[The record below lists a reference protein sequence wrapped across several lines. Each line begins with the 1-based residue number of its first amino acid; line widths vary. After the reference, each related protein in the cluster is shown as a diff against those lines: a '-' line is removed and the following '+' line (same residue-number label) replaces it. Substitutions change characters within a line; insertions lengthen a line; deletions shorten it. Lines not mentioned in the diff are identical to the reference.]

1 MRGGNLTQKEKETI
15 MVLNR
20 TSLLIPATLLG
31 CLILLA
37 GSVAQAATI
46 SAGEDALGIRWT
58 LSATDV
64 VDAAYAA
71 DYEVMFSVQADLPS
85 DLSLIMDE
93 GETISPQWIASVEGR
108 IAGLESFR
116 LVSAPGG
123 TDGWYDYTGPSA
135 NSCMD
140 ISGFGSA
147 CAEARTDSDA
157 AAIAADASYRWT
169 WAGNVS
175 NLDAVFADDYSG
187 LQHIGAHLESDTH
200 RRGWNVSISN
210 PVPEPSA
217 ALVFGVGI
225 AFVAT
230 RVRRTTCDS

>member
-1 MRGGNLTQKEKETI
+1 VRILTEKEKETI
-15 MVLNR
+15 MVFNR
-20 TSLLIPATLLG
+20 TSLLMPATLLS

-37 GSVAQAATI
+37 GSFAQAATI
-46 SAGEDALGIRWT
+46 SAGEDALGITWT

-71 DYEVMFSVQADLPS
+71 DYEVMFSVQAALPS

-93 GETISPQWIASVEGR
+93 GETISPEWIAVSEAR
-108 IAGLESFR
+108 IAGLDDFM

-123 TDGWYDYTGPSA
+123 TAGWYDYTGPSA
-135 NSCMD
+135 NSCMN

-147 CAEARTDSDA
+147 CAEAMSDSDA
-157 AAIAADASYRWT
+157 ASITSGATYTWT
-169 WAGNVS
+169 WVGNVS
-175 NLDAVFADDYSG
+175 DLDAVFADDYSG
-187 LQHIGAHLESDTH
+187 LQHIGAHLESETH
-200 RRGWNVSISN
+200 RKGWNVSISN

-225 AFVAT
+225 AFVAA